1 MSGMTLY
8 LVAFA
13 GGLLAIVSPCILP
26 VLPFVFARADQPFR
40 RSGLPL
46 LIGMAL
52 TFSAVGALATV
63 TGEWI
68 VRANQLGRV
77 LALVV
82 FGVFGAA
89 LLFPGFSEWLARPF
103 VKIGAAT
110 QRRDGPPTMGG
121 SLILGISTGL
131 LWTPCAG
138 PILGLVLAAAAVEG
152 GSRGIGLLLAFAAGS
167 VTALAVAL
175 LAGRRVFQM
184 LKRSLRAEVW
194 VRRALGVAVL
204 AGVVGI
210 ALGWDTGV
218 LARVSLAPGSGSTAL
233 EQRLVDRVRPQEP
246 PPQMALAMTD
256 GPAMRQGPAMVQ
268 GPAMMQQGGAMM
280 SASAMTAQGRGATGA
295 GEGAMPALDGAAQW
309 LNGPPQTR
317 DSLRGQVVLI
327 DFWTYSCINCLRSIP
342 YVQAWAAKYKDAGLV
357 VIGVHSPE
365 FAFERDAGNVAKAV
379 KDLKITYSVA
389 VDSNRKIWNAFRNQI
404 WPAHYFIDAAGRIRA
419 HHFGEG
425 NYQESEKIVQTLLAE
440 RNSGTAAS
448 GFVEVAAAGAQAA
461 PDLPDVR
468 SPETYIGYERQE
480 HYASPEELAKDNDE
494 RYSLPARPRLNQWGL
509 AGWWTVRNE
518 HAVLG
523 TPPGKIVFRFHARD
537 LHLVLGTRKG
547 GKPVRFR
554 VLLDGTPPLDD
565 AGVDVDKQ
573 GSGVVNEHRLYQLI
587 RQKGVVEDRTFQIE
601 FLDPGVEAFAFTFG

>member
-68 VRANQLGRV
+68 VRANQLGRT

-110 QRRDGPPTMGG
+110 QRQDGPPTIGG
-121 SLILGISTGL
+121 SLVLGISTGL

-167 VTALAVAL
+167 VIALAVAL

-194 VRRALGVAVL
+194 VRRVLGVAVL

-233 EQRLVDRVRPQEP
+233 EQRLVDRVRPPEP
-246 PPQMALAMTD
+246 PPQMAVAMKD
-256 GPAMRQGPAMVQ
+256 GPAMMQGPAMVQ

-280 SASAMTAQGRGATGA
+280 SASAMTAQGRGAAGA

-342 YVQAWAAKYKDAGLV
+342 YVQAWAAKYKAAGLV

-494 RYSLPARPRLNQWGL
+494 RYSLPVRPRLNQWGL

-537 LHLVLGTRKG
+537 LHLVLGTPKG

-554 VLLDGTPPLDD
+554 VLLDGAPPLDD

-587 RQKGVVEDRTFQIE
+587 RQKGAVEDRTFQIE

>member
-1 MSGMTLY
+1 MTLY
-8 LVAFA
+8 LIAFA

-26 VLPFVFARADQPFR
+26 VLPFVFARADQSFR

-52 TFSAVGALATV
+52 TFSAVGTLATV
-63 TGEWI
+63 TGDWI
-68 VRANQLGRV
+68 VRANQLGRM

-103 VKIGAAT
+103 VRIGAAT
-110 QRRDGPPTMGG
+110 QPRDGPQTIGG
-121 SLILGISTGL
+121 SLVLGISTGL

-152 GSRGIGLLLAFAAGS
+152 GSRGVVLLLAFAAGS

-184 LKRSLRAEVW
+184 LKQSLRAEVW

-218 LARVSLAPGSGSTAL
+218 LARVSLTPGNGATAL
-233 EQRLVDRVRPQEP
+233 EQRLVDRVRPPE
-246 PPQMALAMTD
+246 PPQMAVAMAD
-256 GPAMRQGPAMVQ
+256 GPAMTQ

-280 SASAMTAQGRGATGA
+280 AASAMTAQGRGAA
-295 GEGAMPALDGAAQW
+295 GSAEGAMPALDGAVQW

-317 DSLRGQVVLI
+317 DTLRGQVVVI

-379 KDLKITYSVA
+379 KDLKVTYPVA

-404 WPAHYFIDAAGRIRA
+404 WPAHYFIDAQGRIRA

-425 NYQESEKIVQTLLAE
+425 NYQESERIVQTLLAE

-448 GFVEVAAAGAQAA
+448 GFVQVAAAGAQAA

-509 AGWWTVRNE
+509 EGWWTVRNE

-523 TPPGKIVFRFHARD
+523 TAPGKIVFRFHARD
-537 LHLVLGTRKG
+537 LHLVLGPRKG

-554 VLLDGTPPLDD
+554 VLLDGAPPLDD

-573 GSGVVNEHRLYQLI
+573 GSGAVNEHRLYQLI
-587 RQKGVVEDRTFQIE
+587 RQKGAVEDRTFQIE